1 MLQKEW
7 IFIELICFVFPVA
20 TLGPLFGGRVH
31 ELWSLLR
38 ESPQVQSPRS
48 HSLWYEKA
56 VILPRKRTGIPW
68 VSLFKYLTCL
78 LEVKVSL
85 SKHLGLL
92 IVKRDQDTLS
102 KLIQISDLFI
112 RSWSKF
118 IEAIRFTVDSEKGQD
133 TLSKL
138 IQISDLFIRSW
149 SKFIETSRIV
159 HSEKG
164 PGYPE

>member
-1 MLQKEW
+1 MLQKDS
-7 IFIELICFVFPVA
+7 IFIEFSLNFHWIYLFCFFPVA

-68 VSLFKYLTCL
+68 VSLSKYLTCL

-85 SKHLGLL
+85 SKHLVWLL
-92 IVKRDQDTLS
+92 KVIRDQDTLS
-102 KLIQISDLFI
+102 KLIQIFDLFI
-112 RSWSKF
+112 RIW
-118 IEAIRFTVDSEKGQD
+118 
-133 TLSKL
+133 SKL
-138 IQISDLFIRSW
+138 IKLSC
-149 SKFIETSRIV
+149 
-159 HSEKG
+159 
-164 PGYPE
+164 